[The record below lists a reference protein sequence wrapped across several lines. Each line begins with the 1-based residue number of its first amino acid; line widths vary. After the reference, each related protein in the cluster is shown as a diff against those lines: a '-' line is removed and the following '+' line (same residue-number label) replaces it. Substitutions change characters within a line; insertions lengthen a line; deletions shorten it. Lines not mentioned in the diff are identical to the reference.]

1 MGRGYKSLRVITF
14 LSYFFLNNL
23 TQYCDIAVTQI
34 NYLTLNKQD
43 SIEQANS
50 QSHKEGLV

>member
-1 MGRGYKSLRVITF
+1 MGRGYKSSRVITF

-43 SIEQANS
+43 SIEQANG